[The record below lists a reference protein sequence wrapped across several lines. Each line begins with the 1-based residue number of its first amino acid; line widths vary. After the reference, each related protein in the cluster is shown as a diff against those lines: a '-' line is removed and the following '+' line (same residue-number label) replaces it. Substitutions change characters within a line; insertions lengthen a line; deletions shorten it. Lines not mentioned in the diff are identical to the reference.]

1 MISNLTAVAI
11 AVAIAWPWQSPAS
24 PFRFSFVTFAIG
36 EERDGSD
43 CEGAKLS
50 AFDISK
56 AYGKKALDLHPDKRL
71 DDPIKAHINFQKLK
85 TSYDILRDEKK
96 RKLFDDLLRMKREMI
111 QLQVR
116 RQQEDRDSKRR
127 KIDVFVPDINL
138 ARLEEEERIAVKL
151 LGEIARIH
159 EILLSKKEPSSSELC
174 VDKEKVLKVSW
185 GKTGEDYSCQRLK
198 ELFSDFGK
206 VEKTLHSC

>member
-11 AVAIAWPWQSPAS
+11 TIASLCSTSWPWQSPVSA
-24 PFRFSFVTFAIG
+24 FRLSFVTFAIG

-43 CEGAKLS
+43 CGGGGKLS
-50 AFDISK
+50 
-56 AYGKKALDLHPDKRL
+56 ALDLHPDKRL

-116 RQQEDRDSKRR
+116 RQQEDRDSKGR
-127 KIDVFVPDINL
+127 KINVFLPDINL

-159 EILLSKKEPSSSELC
+159 EILLSKKEPSSLEALVEMSSKDEAAKAASC
-174 VDKEKVLKVSW
+174 VL
-185 GKTGEDYSCQRLK
+185 EDLLIVPLQTPSP
-198 ELFSDFGK
+198 
-206 VEKTLHSC
+206 V

>member
-11 AVAIAWPWQSPAS
+11 SWPWQSPVS

-111 QLQVR
+111 QLEVR

-159 EILLSKKEPSSSELC
+159 EILLSKKEPSSLELC

-185 GKTGEDYSCQRLK
+185 GKTGED
-198 ELFSDFGK
+198 
-206 VEKTLHSC
+206 

>member
-11 AVAIAWPWQSPAS
+11 TIASLCSTSWPWQSPVSA
-24 PFRFSFVTFAIG
+24 FRLSFVTFAIG

-43 CEGAKLS
+43 CGGGGKLS
-50 AFDISK
+50 
-56 AYGKKALDLHPDKRL
+56 ALDLHPDKRL

-116 RQQEDRDSKRR
+116 RQQEDRDSKGR
-127 KIDVFVPDINL
+127 KINVFLPDINL

-185 GKTGEDYSCQRLK
+185 GKTGED
-198 ELFSDFGK
+198 
-206 VEKTLHSC
+206 